1 MQKALTD
8 VRPSF
13 MKWLAIPVKTFSR
26 VDTITTYS
34 IDSFCVVLYC
44 IVLYCIVL
52 YCIVLYCI
60 VLYCIV
66 NKKFI
71 CLYLLI

>member
-1 MQKALTD
+1 MQKAPAD
-8 VRPSF
+8 VCPSL

-34 IDSFCVVLYC
+34 IDSFY
-44 IVLYCIVL
+44 
-52 YCIVLYCI
+52 IVLYCI

-66 NKKFI
+66 NKKFM
-71 CLYLLI
+71 CYYLLICLVFISL